1 MEETKSTDY
10 IPENANEEYAVLIGR
25 LKAFEAWAN
34 SVKDYDFT
42 KDIAFRMLGLD
53 LVESKEEKKNEML

>member
-1 MEETKSTDY
+1 MGENKSTDY
-10 IPENANEEYAVLIGR
+10 IPENANGGICTLGGR

-42 KDIAFRMLGLD
+42 KDMAFRMLGLD
-53 LVESKEEKKNEML
+53 LVESKEEKKK